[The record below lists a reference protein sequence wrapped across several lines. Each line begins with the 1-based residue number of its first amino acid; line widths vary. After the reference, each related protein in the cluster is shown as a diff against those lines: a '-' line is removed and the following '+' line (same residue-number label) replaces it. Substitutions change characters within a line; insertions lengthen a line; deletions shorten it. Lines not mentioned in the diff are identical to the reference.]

1 MVHRPVIIGSTEKF
15 LFWFISE
22 TGVGLT
28 TGDGT
33 RKTFNGEKLHNKLH
47 CKIKLHIEPD
57 YTAPVWLYSGHTNE
71 IHTESSKKFRK
82 FPQLQNVEQGWKR
95 TDLRTKKLP
104 LERRTCS
111 YIPAVEHSNLGN
123 LNEPFIKIEIFDRMW
138 ITQFSFF
145 DWIN

>member
-47 CKIKLHIEPD
+47 CKIKTQTGPE
-57 YTAPVWLYSGHTNE
+57 YTAPLWLHKRETNE
-71 IHTESSKKFRK
+71 IHTENSNKKFSR
-82 FPQLQNVEQGWKR
+82 LQTFEQGWKR
-95 TDLRTKKLP
+95 RDQRTKKMAM
-104 LERRTCS
+104 ERRTCS
-111 YIPAVEHSNLGN
+111 YVPALEYSYLDN

-138 ITQFSFF
+138 ITQFSFL
-145 DWIN
+145 IG